1 MYVVQ
6 NYLTTPYHE
15 WFSLLPC
22 ISSMCHALRDTE
34 DIWMCEMNDNIL
46 LIYVEVVFSS
56 KAKSNST
63 KQLSIHY
70 NLLILS

>member
-1 MYVVQ
+1 
-6 NYLTTPYHE
+6 
-15 WFSLLPC
+15 
-22 ISSMCHALRDTE
+22 MCHALRDTE

-46 LIYVEVVFSS
+46 LIYVKVVFSS

-70 NLLILS
+70 NLLILSWNVETLDNFEGLISTCGWNGT